1 MCPYFDSEYN
11 RCVLYET
18 YQDGYQKEGYCLSS
32 DNWRNC
38 ANYTKSSSDD
48 KVNKRLR

>member
-32 DNWRNC
+32 DKWKGTGKT
-38 ANYTKSSSDD
+38 ANFWGNAKGE
-48 KVNKRLR
+48 

>member
-1 MCPYFDSEYN
+1 MCPYFDSEYK

-18 YQDGYQKEGYCLSS
+18 YQDGYQREAICLSS
-32 DNWRNC
+32 GQWRDC
-38 ANYTKSSSDD
+38 ANYTHSSDED

>member
-1 MCPYFDSEYN
+1 MCPYFDSEYK
-11 RCVLYET
+11 RCVLYDT

-38 ANYTKSSSDD
+38 ANYTHSSDND